1 MKGRN
6 NIMIKTGIVRRIDDF
21 GRIVIPKE
29 IRRIVFGKTDVT
41 GEPMEILIYGQNI
54 VLRRYEEVETC
65 KWIKYDYRTICPKE
79 HDADNPYWR
88 IPENMDKLKYCPYCG
103 KEIVIEN

>member
-1 MKGRN
+1 MK
-6 NIMIKTGIVRRIDDF
+6 ITGIIRRVDDL

-29 IRRIVFGKTDVT
+29 IRRLVFGKTDAT
-41 GEPMEILIYGQNI
+41 GEPMEIFIDEGNV
-54 VLRRYEEVETC
+54 VLRRYEEIQTC

-79 HDADNPYWR
+79 HDANTPYWR

-103 KEIVIEN
+103 KEIVIED

>member
-1 MKGRN
+1 MT
-6 NIMIKTGIVRRIDDF
+6 KTGIVIRIDDF

-29 IRRIVFGKTDVT
+29 IRRIMFGKTDVT
-41 GEPMEILIYGQNI
+41 GEPMKILIDGQNI